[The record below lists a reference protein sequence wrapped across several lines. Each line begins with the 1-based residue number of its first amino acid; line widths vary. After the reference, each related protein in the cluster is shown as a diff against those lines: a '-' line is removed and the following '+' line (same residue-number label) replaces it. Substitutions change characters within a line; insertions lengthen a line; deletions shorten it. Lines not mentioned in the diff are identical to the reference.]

1 MKVRINHTL
10 DLDPD
15 QVKMLRQ
22 HYNENKA
29 EGESFRDMIKW
40 YFIADGEYHMQS
52 RIQSAYRT
60 LFDKYKE
67 DN

>member
-1 MKVRINHTL
+1 
-10 DLDPD
+10 
-15 QVKMLRQ
+15 MLRQ

-60 LFDKYKE
+60 LYDKYKE
-67 DN
+67 ES